1 MKALLAFVAAAGLVG
16 LGLWWWSSRDD
27 GPAASPD
34 PGASRALAPTAGSAA
49 PAPAPAPAPA
59 APAPPPAT
67 APAPPAAIAPPTD
80 PGDPVPP
87 PAASSV
93 PFEQEQRDPAWAVDQ
108 ERELKLR
115 LDRVAADLLARGAK
129 VTVAAAECRRTLCRI
144 DLEATDNAGL
154 SAFYGALETPEG
166 LYGWADQVVLQ
177 DVESDLVSREVRTRI
192 LVQFDRD

>member
-1 MKALLAFVAAAGLVG
+1 MIDPPEHDRPLPPPEVEPLPDLTWARLERQLWQAL
-16 LGLWWWSSRDD
+16 D
-27 GPAASPD
+27 
-34 PGASRALAPTAGSAA
+34 
-49 PAPAPAPAPA
+49 APA

-67 APAPPAAIAPPTD
+67 APAPPVAIAPPSD

-87 PAASSV
+87 PAASAV
-93 PFEQEQRDPAWAVDQ
+93 PFDQEQRDPAWAVDQ

-115 LDRVAADLLARGAK
+115 LDRVAADLLARGAT

-166 LYGWADQVVLQ
+166 LYGWADQIVLQ
-177 DVESDLVSREVRTRI
+177 DVESDLTSREVRTRV